1 MAVNDTPSINEKSW
15 QTTLPNNYGNGTV
28 IENAVKVDNSYV
40 SYVSL
45 KTGTDRMIAWV
56 MKNGT
61 TRISDLCKPVKGGNY
76 FALSYNVSSG
86 ADKGTRIMIRA
97 CSDTITSK
105 IAQAWWIFTKN
116 HFS

>member
-1 MAVNDTPSINEKSW
+1 MAVNDTPSSNEKSW

-28 IENAVKVDNSYV
+28 IENAVKVDNSYA

-61 TRISDLCKPVKGGNY
+61 TRISDLCKPVKGGGY
-76 FALSYNVSSG
+76 YTLSYNVSSG

-105 IAQAWWIFTKN
+105 NCSGMVDI
-116 HFS
+116 H